1 MLAPPLPPY
10 FSTLNAAF
18 QLTNSTPSVIGN
30 VTDLLPPSRSR
41 GTDWMLTFSLCDP
54 SLGFVGEDWHK
65 GLRIRF
71 FRKSQHDLPPIAG
84 VGDIVMLKNLRITEY
99 QGMRMGMSSFNT
111 RWTVFPA
118 SAIPQRIPGI
128 DGNDWS
134 GSLKYFKDPK
144 ESIPNETEMRYAFE
158 LANQGPCA
166 FNTAPSVTDPS
177 SSIAR
182 SFPSSAATS
191 TSPSSSSKPL
201 SSKPLPRREK
211 FSLLQDIK
219 ADTYYDLV
227 GQVVKLFPGNGIV
240 ELYITDYTSNGL
252 LYDYEWHE
260 NEEESGY
267 SYKQSTYDR
276 KWPGPWG
283 RQTLTVTLWPP
294 HNYFAQNSVEEQ
306 EIVHLRNVHVRWS
319 KGGKLEGVLHTDKM
333 YPDRLGIS
341 VLGEREKEDNEK
353 VKEMFRRRSDYR
365 KTIDLIQKK
374 AIATSRGQ
382 KRKAAGE
389 GRPLARSTA
398 RKKRKKERE
407 DLGNRRKNIHS
418 SQSEYSESG
427 DADHITATRA
437 SKKRSAEESAV
448 KPRRDLNSN
457 VRSSHSAVPPLPL
470 DKILSRGETHVVS
483 PPEGRSYLLPFQNIK
498 TRSTVG
504 VVDYFPDDLADFSVL
519 TSSKTAAELN
529 DGSDAE
535 STSSHASHHEDGALH
550 DNHIEKWEWRFGL
563 VLEDATSKK
572 SKNYTKSENADD
584 PVRLTAYVAKED
596 ADFLLK
602 LDAVDLRADTQ
613 ALDTLR
619 EKLFL
624 LWGDLEE
631 QKTSL
636 TNRQLNDDG
645 SKAVAADDPGSK
657 DDKEKKAMIAPSGRP
672 FECCLMEYGV
682 QASEQNWEQDPD
694 DSRNTDDDAQH
705 MTVGKNWKRR
715 WRMFGTTIT

>member
-54 SLGFVGEDWHK
+54 SLGSVGEDWHK

-99 QGMRMGMSSFNT
+99 QGMRMGMSNFNT

-118 SAIPQRIPGI
+118 SAIPQRLPGI
-128 DGNDWS
+128 GGNDWP

-144 ESIPNETEMRYAFE
+144 DSIPTETEMRYAFE

-177 SSIAR
+177 SSVAQ
-182 SFPSSAATS
+182 SFSSSAATS
-191 TSPSSSSKPL
+191 LSPLSSSKPL
-201 SSKPLPRREK
+201 SSKSLPRREK

-260 NEEESGY
+260 NEEEDGY
-267 SYKQSTYDR
+267 PYKQSNYDR
-276 KWPGPWG
+276 KWSGPWG

-306 EIVHLRNVHVRWS
+306 ETVHLRNVHVRWS

-333 YPDRLGIS
+333 YPDRVGIS

-353 VKEMFRRRSDYR
+353 VKDMFRRRSEYR

-389 GRPLARSTA
+389 GRPLARSSA
-398 RKKRKKERE
+398 RKKRKKEKE
-407 DLGNRRKNIHS
+407 NLAKRRRNTHS
-418 SQSEYSESG
+418 SQSEHSESG
-427 DADHITATRA
+427 DTDHITDAK
-437 SKKRSAEESAV
+437 SMKRSAEESAV
-448 KPRRDLNSN
+448 KPRRDLNPD
-457 VRSSHSAVPPLPL
+457 VRSSHGSVPPLSL
-470 DKILSRGETHVVS
+470 RKILSRDETHVVS

-498 TRSTVG
+498 TRSTVR
-504 VVDYFPDDLADFSVL
+504 VVDYFPDELADFSVS
-519 TSSKTAAELN
+519 TSSKTVADLN
-529 DGSDAE
+529 DRSDAE
-535 STSSHASHHEDGALH
+535 SISSHASSHDNGALH
-550 DNHIEKWEWRFGL
+550 DNQVEKWEWRFGL
-563 VLEDATSKK
+563 IVEDATS
-572 SKNYTKSENADD
+572 TKSNKSRNSAKADD
-584 PVRLTAYVAKED
+584 SIRFTAYVAQED
-596 ADFLLK
+596 ADFLLR
-602 LDAVDLRADTQ
+602 LDAVDLRADTK

-631 QKTSL
+631 QKTASINQQL
-636 TNRQLNDDG
+636 TDD
-645 SKAVAADDPGSK
+645 SSRALTADDPGSK
-657 DDKEKKAMIAPSGRP
+657 DDKERKETIMPSGRP

-682 QASEQNWEQDPD
+682 QASEQHGEQDRVD
-694 DSRNTDDDAQH
+694 DREIDDDAEH
-705 MTVGKNWKRR
+705 LTVGKNWKRR
-715 WRMFGTTIT
+715 WRMFGTTII